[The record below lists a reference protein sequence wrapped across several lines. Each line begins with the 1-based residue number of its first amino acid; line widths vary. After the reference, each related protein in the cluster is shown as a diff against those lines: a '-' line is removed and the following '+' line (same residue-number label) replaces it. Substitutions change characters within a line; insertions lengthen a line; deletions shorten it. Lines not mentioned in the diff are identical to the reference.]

1 MGSADSIDGR
11 RETKELRLIEFA
23 RRPSRVRSK
32 APEDWRSPRPGPA
45 EIGAS
50 FWSAATES
58 SESPLSI
65 ARTPFDT
72 FFLPVSFDESHDSE
86 KQIGGCDR
94 GCVRQV
100 GCDIADVLPGQ
111 TKRYGLLELILFK
124 TAIPFY
130 D

>member
-58 SESPLSI
+58 SESPLWVGLAVS
-65 ARTPFDT
+65 AASFGSLWVAGAKAGTSQTPS
-72 FFLPVSFDESHDSE
+72 PQS
-86 KQIGGCDR
+86 
-94 GCVRQV
+94 
-100 GCDIADVLPGQ
+100 
-111 TKRYGLLELILFK
+111 K
-124 TAIPFY
+124 T
-130 D
+130 